1 MKNRDENFCLGT
13 SAFDEGLGSS
23 PSKLRSIGETMAEV
37 DKARAA
43 MIENRMHRLTVA
55 GMGAVGTYDS
65 SLSGGWDLAKRNG
78 GWSAAIS
85 ERMRPFGG
93 TARIPLHPSPRPLK
107 EKVATNLR
115 ERASAVKNKRWELMF
130 KPRGNLGA
138 ASPPFARV
146 PDYNNELLL
155 LL

>member
-23 PSKLRSIGETMAEV
+23 PSQLRSIGETMAEV
-37 DKARAA
+37 DKARKAI
-43 MIENRMHRLTVA
+43 IENRMHRLTVA
-55 GMGAVGTYDS
+55 GMFEGT
-65 SLSGGWDLAKRNG
+65 
-78 GWSAAIS
+78 
-85 ERMRPFGG
+85 
-93 TARIPLHPSPRPLK
+93 TRIPSYPSPRPLEERMATICK
-107 EKVATNLR
+107 ELAATIEN
-115 ERASAVKNKRWELMF
+115 ERRELMF

>member
-23 PSKLRSIGETMAEV
+23 PPQLRSIGETMAEI
-37 DKARAA
+37 DKASKAI
-43 MIENRMHRLTVA
+43 IENRMCRLTVA
-55 GMGAVGTYDS
+55 GMFEGT
-65 SLSGGWDLAKRNG
+65 
-78 GWSAAIS
+78 
-85 ERMRPFGG
+85 
-93 TARIPLHPSPRPLK
+93 TRIPSYPSPRFLE
-107 EKVATNLR
+107 EKMAALDR
-115 ERASAVKNKRWELMF
+115 KPRLMTDCEGWGDVIMR
-130 KPRGNLGA
+130 RGNLGA

>member
-1 MKNRDENFCLGT
+1 
-13 SAFDEGLGSS
+13 
-23 PSKLRSIGETMAEV
+23 
-37 DKARAA
+37 
-43 MIENRMHRLTVA
+43 
-55 GMGAVGTYDS
+55 MGAVGTYDS

-107 EKVATNLR
+107 EKVETNLR